1 MKHIFPF
8 THILLQEQ
16 NMTVSKLCK
25 MLGIKKINFELQ
37 EANYS
42 RDDVASHKQIRWLL
56 LFGKKAKNNSLF
68 ILKKDIFQNKF
79 IWDYAVV
86 VDENLTIVDIY
97 QDYTILS
104 GGIISGIHHYEYNG
118 KKIIDTKLKERV
130 QNRYQLHQNNKE
142 RMKVMTQTIGCARY
156 N

>member
-25 MLGIKKINFELQ
+25 MLGIKKTNFELQ

-68 ILKKDIFQNKF
+68 ILK
-79 IWDYAVV
+79 
-86 VDENLTIVDIY
+86 
-97 QDYTILS
+97 
-104 GGIISGIHHYEYNG
+104 
-118 KKIIDTKLKERV
+118 
-130 QNRYQLHQNNKE
+130 RYFSK
-142 RMKVMTQTIGCARY
+142 
-156 N
+156 